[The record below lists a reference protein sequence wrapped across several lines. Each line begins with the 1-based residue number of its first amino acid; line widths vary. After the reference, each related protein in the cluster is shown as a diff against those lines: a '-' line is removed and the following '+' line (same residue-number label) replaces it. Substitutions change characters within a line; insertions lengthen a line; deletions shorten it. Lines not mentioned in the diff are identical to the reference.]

1 MFLKVHRS
9 RDIGDVVA
17 VCDRELLNKTIS
29 HEKLS
34 LTITEAFYGNT
45 PATEEEVRGALKSAG
60 NINLIGEH
68 SVNIAIEM
76 GLVTKSGCMMIGDVP
91 HAQVYRL

>member
-17 VCDRELLNKTIS
+17 VCDRELLNTTIC

-34 LTITEAFYGNT
+34 VAITEAFFGNT
-45 PATEEEVRGALKSAG
+45 PATEDMVREALKHAG
-60 NINLIGEH
+60 NINLFGER
-68 SVNIAIEM
+68 SVNLAIEL
-76 GLVTKSGCMMIGDVP
+76 GLLTKSGCIMIGKVP
-91 HAQVYRL
+91 HAQIYQL